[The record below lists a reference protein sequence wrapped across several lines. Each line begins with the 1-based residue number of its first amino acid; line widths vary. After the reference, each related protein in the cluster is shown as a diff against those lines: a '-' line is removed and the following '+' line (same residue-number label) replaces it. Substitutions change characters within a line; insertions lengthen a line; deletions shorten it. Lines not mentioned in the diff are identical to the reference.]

1 MSLKIEVETKVDSE
15 PCVLTWG
22 NKLFV
27 GTEDG
32 SIKSFDGKLAP
43 KESWA
48 AHGVQPFALATDGET
63 LYSSSNDGGIKVW
76 SLTGEKIAELPST
89 GADVGALHLFDK
101 QVYAGDEAGNIVVF
115 ENNEMKAKYN
125 VLEEVKDLGFSPPFL
140 FTVRDLY
147 VTVTE
152 IKPEESKTRFMTRH
166 TMEGRAPV
174 RISGNRIVFMSRDGN
189 SLKLHDNSIDSSFKL
204 LDETKVSDMI
214 VTSLSASGDY
224 VWTGGWDGFVRRWKI
239 AGEKLEPAG
248 DINLGGCIN
257 SLVSTGTS
265 AYAAVTGGK
274 VVLVNAV

>member
-43 KESWA
+43 KESWT

-63 LYSSSNDGGIKVW
+63 LYSSSNDGGIRVW
-76 SLTGEKIAELPST
+76 SLTGDKIAELPPT
-89 GADVGALHLFDK
+89 GADVGALHVFDK
-101 QVYAGDEAGNIVVF
+101 RVYAGDEGGNIVVY

-147 VTVTE
+147 VTATE

-166 TMEGRAPV
+166 TMEGRAPL
-174 RISGNRIVFMSRDGN
+174 RIAGNRILFMSRDGN
-189 SLKLHDNSIDSSFKL
+189 SLKLHDNSIDTSFKP

-257 SLVSTGTS
+257 SLVATGTG

-274 VVLVNAV
+274 LVLVNSV